1 MNTVA
6 VGFALSLLGVFPLVA
21 SGIMYILKKP
31 VILKNMDHVGYPR
44 QVLRPFGIIKILISL
59 MTLIPATS
67 FIGVILVTGWMGGAI
82 AAHVRVGDKYVIQ
95 VILPIMIWVG
105 YGLRHQS
112 ELHALLG
119 L

>member
-1 MNTVA
+1 
-6 VGFALSLLGVFPLVA
+6 
-21 SGIMYILKKP
+21 MYILKAP
-31 VILKNMDHVGYPR
+31 VILKSMDHVGYPR
-44 QVLRPFGIIKILISL
+44 RVLTPFGIIKIAISL

-67 FIGVILVTGWMGGAI
+67 FIGVILATGWMGGAI

-95 VILPIMIWVG
+95 VILPIMIWAG

-112 ELHALLG
+112 ELRPLLG